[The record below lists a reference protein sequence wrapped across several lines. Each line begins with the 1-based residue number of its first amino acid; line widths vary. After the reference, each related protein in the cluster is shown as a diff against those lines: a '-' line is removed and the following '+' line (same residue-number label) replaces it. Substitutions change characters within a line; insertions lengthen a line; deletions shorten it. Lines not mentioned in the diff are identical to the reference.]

1 MAVMMVSKAG
11 SWLLDV
17 RLSKYELQVSID
29 ETFAALVRELA
40 AIPERAWDARGPHG
54 WSITDHVAHLA
65 AWEALEL
72 ARAERRTGTPEILG
86 LWVEALRRRF
96 SRGAHGEDAW
106 MRLPGDPTRPSRAA
120 GATLAAEDAWM
131 RLQES
136 HRRLVRA
143 LWDLPE
149 AALRRTWN
157 PASPTT
163 LAADLATNTFEHY
176 REHLAKIHEI
186 AGHPA

>member
-1 MAVMMVSKAG
+1 MALMMVSKAG
-11 SWLLDV
+11 NWLLDV

-29 ETFAALVRELA
+29 EAFAALGRELA
-40 AIPERAWDARGPHG
+40 AIPAPAWDVRGPRG

-86 LWVEALRRRF
+86 LWVEALRRRLR
-96 SRGAHGEDAW
+96 SGAHGDDAW
-106 MRLPGDPTRPSRAA
+106 S
-120 GATLAAEDAWM
+120 
-131 RLQES
+131 RLQEL

-163 LAADLATNTFEHY
+163 LAVDLATNTVEHY
-176 REHLAKIHEI
+176 REHLAKIREL
-186 AGHPA
+186 ASRPA

>member
-1 MAVMMVSKAG
+1 MALTMVSKAG
-11 SWLLDV
+11 NWLLDV

-29 ETFAALVRELA
+29 DAFAGLARELA
-40 AIPERAWDARGPHG
+40 GVPASAWDARAPHG

-72 ARAERRTGTPEILG
+72 ARAEGRTGTPEILG
-86 LWVEALRRRF
+86 LWVEALRRRIR
-96 SRGAHGEDAW
+96 RGSHGEQAW
-106 MRLPGDPTRPSRAA
+106 S
-120 GATLAAEDAWM
+120 
-131 RLQES
+131 RLQEL

-149 AALRRTWN
+149 GALRRTWN

-176 REHLAKIHEI
+176 REHLAKIRGL
-186 AGHPA
+186 ASPSA

>member
-1 MAVMMVSKAG
+1 MALMMVSKAG
-11 SWLLDV
+11 NWLLDV

-29 ETFAALVRELA
+29 EAFAALGRELA
-40 AIPERAWDARGPHG
+40 AIPAPAWDARAPHG

-72 ARAERRTGTPEILG
+72 ARAEGRTGTPEILG

-96 SRGAHGEDAW
+96 RRRPRGEDVW
-106 MRLPGDPTRPSRAA
+106 N
-120 GATLAAEDAWM
+120 
-131 RLQES
+131 RLQGS
-136 HRRLVRA
+136 HGRLVRA

-149 AALRRTWN
+149 PALRRTWN

-176 REHLAKIHEI
+176 REHLAKISELASHS
-186 AGHPA
+186 A

>member
-1 MAVMMVSKAG
+1 MALMMVSKAG
-11 SWLLDV
+11 NWLLDV

-29 ETFAALVRELA
+29 ESFAALTRELA
-40 AIPERAWDARGPHG
+40 AFPELAWDVRGSHG

-72 ARAERRTGTPEILG
+72 ARAEGRTGTPEILG

-96 SRGAHGEDAW
+96 RRGAHGEDVW
-106 MRLPGDPTRPSRAA
+106 NC
-120 GATLAAEDAWM
+120 
-131 RLQES
+131 LQDL

-176 REHLAKIHEI
+176 REHLAKIRGLASQSAWRPSGESVGGPY
-186 AGHPA
+186 AS